1 MGQAMKRGE
10 WADLAVPGA
19 EFSLRVTPAARRN
32 ALDRAED
39 GTIRAHVTAAPEDGK
54 ATAAVAELLAQ
65 ALGVA
70 KSRLVL
76 VRGATSRDKL
86 FRID

>member
-1 MGQAMKRGE
+1 MKRGE
-10 WADLAVPGA
+10 WAEMAVPGA

-32 ALDRAED
+32 ALDRMED
-39 GTIRAHVTAAPEDGK
+39 GIIRAQVTAAPEDGK
-54 ATAAVAELLAQ
+54 ATAAVAALLAQ

-76 VRGATSRDKL
+76 VRGATSREKV
-86 FRID
+86 FRLE